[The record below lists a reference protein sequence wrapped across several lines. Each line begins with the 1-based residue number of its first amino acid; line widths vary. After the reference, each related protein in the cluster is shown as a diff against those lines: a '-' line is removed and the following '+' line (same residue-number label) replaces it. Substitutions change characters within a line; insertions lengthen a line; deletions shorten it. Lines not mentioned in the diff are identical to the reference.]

1 MATGWVDPVVEE
13 VRARGRAYTER
24 FRHDIHAIMEDLRRD
39 QQENPERYVSQITVV
54 RPPKPDGDAQELG
67 PGGA

>member
-39 QQENPERYVSQITVV
+39 QREHPERYVSQVTVV
-54 RPPKPDGDAQELG
+54 PESPPEIESHKS
-67 PGGA
+67 

>member
-24 FRHDIHAIMEDLRRD
+24 LGHDIHAIMDDLRKD
-39 QQENPERYVSQITVV
+39 QIENPERYVSQVTVV
-54 RPPKPDGDAQELG
+54 RGLAVESASQDS
-67 PGGA
+67 

>member
-1 MATGWVDPVVEE
+1 MTAAWVDPVVEE

-39 QQENPERYVSQITVV
+39 QRENPEQYVFQITAVSSS
-54 RPPKPDGDAQELG
+54 A
-67 PGGA
+67 PGHNSRES